1 MRTLGHLKLSTH
13 ERGPMNFPWGL
24 NPSYGEWSCAGG
36 KADPRVNGYDC
47 GGGKADPQLT
57 SYLECPPR
65 QIGPRD
71 DGDGDQQGAG
81 TAADEAVHRSTPRG
95 GRLFSDKLYVKG
107 DDCISAEIEVQRFG
121 TVVAAGGSGSKHLVE
136 CSNRIWLIYLK
147 MFASSDITQKGY
159 EKKRSLIF
167 AKYCKGYSAG
177 PGQSKCS
184 PGTRARRQHHR
195 RLTRDESRFH
205 SEIRAEAVQQALAEY
220 SHGNKVLPGVVQPV
234 KRATEARHLIRA
246 SGPSSNGAVS
256 FSAPPDVTGG
266 AAVEAMLRRVQE
278 QHEPKPQIH
287 RETEASPKMTSS
299 SPDVDAGRVPVKP
312 VRGVDQSSIGG
323 DVEQVND

>member
-1 MRTLGHLKLSTH
+1 MLEQDLTHLPEDVREQLAILELELS
-13 ERGPMNFPWGL
+13 EG
-24 NPSYGEWSCAGG
+24 
-36 KADPRVNGYDC
+36 
-47 GGGKADPQLT
+47 
-57 SYLECPPR
+57 
-65 QIGPRD
+65 
-71 DGDGDQQGAG
+71 
-81 TAADEAVHRSTPRG
+81 
-95 GRLFSDKLYVKG
+95 
-107 DDCISAEIEVQRFG
+107 
-121 TVVAAGGSGSKHLVE
+121 
-136 CSNRIWLIYLK
+136 
-147 MFASSDITQKGY
+147 DITQKGY

-184 PGTRARRQHHR
+184 PGTRARRQHQR

-234 KRATEARHLIRA
+234 KRASEARCHLSRA

-256 FSAPPDVTGG
+256 FSTPPDVTGG

-278 QHEPKPQIH
+278 QHESKPQIH

-299 SPDVDAGRVPVKP
+299 SPDVDAGRVPVKSGG
-312 VRGVDQSSIGG
+312 GVDQSSIGG
-323 DVEQVND
+323 DVEQVTCLKDEAVYVNRDRLRSPNGRTTPPNLNYQNAVFRKFAEIMYMFLVQKKLPKLSHKLQQVVNCLQTAIVSHFAHINDHAPVVLNHSVLLSQTEKNMMDGENEIEYYRLV